1 MFSSAKQ
8 NAVERKPKLLAE
20 AREPTTEL
28 MVHPGLSAVEFL
40 TVLRSTLDS
49 KPLR

>member
-8 NAVERKPKLLAE
+8 NAVEGEPKLLAE

-28 MVHPGLSAVEFL
+28 MVHPGLSGAEFL
-40 TVLRSTLDS
+40 TVLRSSLHS